1 MVEEMVDGLNVIGD
15 FAEEGWF
22 GKLLSEVRRFHFHWT
37 FFNQMRFYFLA
48 EVGFLL
54 ILDV

>member
-1 MVEEMVDGLNVIGD
+1 MVEEMVDGLDVICD
-15 FAEEGWF
+15 FAEERWF

-48 EVGFLL
+48 EMGFFLF
-54 ILDV
+54 LDV